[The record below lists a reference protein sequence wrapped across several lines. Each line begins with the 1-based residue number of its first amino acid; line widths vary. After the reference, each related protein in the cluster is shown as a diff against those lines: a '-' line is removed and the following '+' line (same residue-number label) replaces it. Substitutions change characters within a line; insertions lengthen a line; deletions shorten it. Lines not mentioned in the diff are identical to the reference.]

1 MCRQI
6 PVVLFFC
13 LNAALKGQNLL
24 GRGLPVI
31 TSPLLLSSWRA
42 VIIYIVRQSV
52 RLMTVRANRRASVGW
67 VSMEKSGKG
76 CESAEAQLEQPRLIQ
91 TDSVLQQQQKKRPQQ
106 ACPAVCLSK
115 CLVACLPVLLRRIA
129 KDRVKERDF

>member
-1 MCRQI
+1 
-6 PVVLFFC
+6 
-13 LNAALKGQNLL
+13 
-24 GRGLPVI
+24 
-31 TSPLLLSSWRA
+31 
-42 VIIYIVRQSV
+42 
-52 RLMTVRANRRASVGW
+52 MTVRANRRASVGW